1 MTRSP
6 AAGRTVRSPLSEDGG
21 SAISNRVFAGLRNAL
36 AFLLAVFERRLGRDG
51 RRRIYVERP
60 YPWEAAYPDGI
71 GWHIEIEP
79 KPLFAILDDAVAAFP
94 DNPCLEFHG
103 KTYTYREVGELVAR
117 AAKGLSELGVGKGA
131 RVGLFLPNSPYFV
144 ICYYAILKAGGTVVN
159 FNPLYAEREIARQI
173 RDSGVRILVTMTLGS
188 LHSKIAGR
196 LADTC
201 LEKIIACS
209 MRGVLPFHKGALFA
223 LLKRKEIAS
232 VPADGTHVE
241 FEKLIAND
249 GVFEPPV
256 VDPCHDVAVLQYTG
270 GTTGRPKGAMLTH
283 ASLYTN
289 TVQIRNWAPGIT
301 PGEERFLAVL
311 PLFHVFGMTSVM
323 NLALYVGAE
332 IVLVPQF
339 KIDEVLKVIGK
350 ARPTVLMGVPTI
362 FSAINGRKESAKY
375 DLSSLK
381 FCISGGAPLPLQ
393 VKSRF
398 EEITGCTL
406 VEGYGLTEAAPVCTV
421 NPLTGV
427 NKPGS
432 AGLPIP
438 GTIIEVV
445 SLKKPGK
452 ILPLGEHG
460 EICVSGPQVMAG
472 YWNRR
477 DETAQVMREGR
488 LHTGDVGY
496 MDEDGYVYLV
506 DRIKDMIITGGFNV
520 YPRMVEE
527 AIYLHPAVEEA
538 AVCGIPSQH
547 RGEIVKAYVKLRNGE
562 HLTTAELRAFLQDK
576 LAPFEMPRR
585 VEFRNEIPKTLVGKP
600 LRRELIAEELDKQ
613 KRGKAETP
621 ADEPDENTVAASGT
635 PEGSNAA

>member
-1 MTRSP
+1 M
-6 AAGRTVRSPLSEDGG
+6 
-21 SAISNRVFAGLRNAL
+21 
-36 AFLLAVFERRLGRDG
+36 
-51 RRRIYVERP
+51 
-60 YPWEAAYPDGI
+60 
-71 GWHIEIEP
+71 
-79 KPLFAILDDAVAAFP
+79 AAFP
-94 DNPCLEFHG
+94 DRPCLAFHG
-103 KTYTYREVGELVAR
+103 KKYTYREVGELVAR

-173 RDSGVRILVTMTLGS
+173 EDSGVRVMVTMNLGT

-196 LADTC
+196 FADTC
-201 LEKIIACS
+201 LETIVTCR
-209 MRGVLPFHKGALFA
+209 MRGALPFHKGALFA
-223 LLKRKEIAS
+223 LLKRKEIAA

-249 GVFEPPV
+249 GVFETPAF
-256 VDPCHDVAVLQYTG
+256 DPGRDVAVLQYTG

-283 ASLYTN
+283 ANLYIN
-289 TVQIRNWAPGIT
+289 TVQTRNWAPGIT

-311 PLFHVFGMTSVM
+311 PLFHVFGMTGVM
-323 NLALYVGAE
+323 NVALYIGAE
-332 IVLVPQF
+332 IVLLPRF
-339 KIDEVLKVIGK
+339 KINEVLKVIGK
-350 ARPTVLMGVPTI
+350 TRPTVLMGVPTI
-362 FSAINGRKESAKY
+362 YSTINGHKESTKY
-375 DLSSLK
+375 DLSSLD

-393 VKSRF
+393 VKNTF
-398 EEITGCTL
+398 ERLTGCTL
-406 VEGYGLTEAAPVCTV
+406 VEGYGLTEAGPVCTV
-421 NPLTGV
+421 NPLAGV

-445 SLKKPGK
+445 SIDRPNKTV
-452 ILPLGEHG
+452 PLGEHG

-472 YWNRR
+472 YWNRE
-477 DETAQVMREGR
+477 DETSDVIRNGR

-547 RGEIVKAYVKLRNGE
+547 RGEIVKAYVKLRDGAE
-562 HLTTAELRAFLQDK
+562 LTAAELRAFLEDK

-585 VEFRNEIPKTLVGKP
+585 VEFRDEIPKTLVGKP
-600 LRRELIAEELDKQ
+600 LRRELIAEELRRQ
-613 KRGKAETP
+613 KRRKTRTTTESSADQTL
-621 ADEPDENTVAASGT
+621 DEPDPAPEAH
-635 PEGSNAA
+635 EGSNAA

>member
-1 MTRSP
+1 
-6 AAGRTVRSPLSEDGG
+6 
-21 SAISNRVFAGLRNAL
+21 
-36 AFLLAVFERRLGRDG
+36 
-51 RRRIYVERP
+51 
-60 YPWEAAYPDGI
+60 
-71 GWHIEIEP
+71 
-79 KPLFAILDDAVAAFP
+79 
-94 DNPCLEFHG
+94 
-103 KTYTYREVGELVAR
+103 
-117 AAKGLSELGVGKGA
+117 
-131 RVGLFLPNSPYFV
+131 
-144 ICYYAILKAGGTVVN
+144 
-159 FNPLYAEREIARQI
+159 
-173 RDSGVRILVTMTLGS
+173 
-188 LHSKIAGR
+188 
-196 LADTC
+196 
-201 LEKIIACS
+201 
-209 MRGVLPFHKGALFA
+209 
-223 LLKRKEIAS
+223 
-232 VPADGTHVE
+232 
-241 FEKLIAND
+241 
-249 GVFEPPV
+249 
-256 VDPCHDVAVLQYTG
+256 
-270 GTTGRPKGAMLTH
+270 
-283 ASLYTN
+283 
-289 TVQIRNWAPGIT
+289 
-301 PGEERFLAVL
+301 
-311 PLFHVFGMTSVM
+311 MTSVM
-323 NLALYVGAE
+323 NLALYIGAE

-339 KIDEVLKVIGK
+339 KIDEVLKVIDK

-362 FSAINGRKESAKY
+362 FSAINGHKESAKY

-472 YWNRR
+472 YWKRR
-477 DETAQVMREGR
+477 HETAQVMREGR

-547 RGEIVKAYVKLRNGE
+547 RGEIVKAYVKLRHGE
-562 HLTTAELRAFLQDK
+562 RLTTAELRAFLQDK

-621 ADEPDENTVAASGT
+621 ADEPDANTVAASGT